1 MCVLEQACWCRCRV
15 LLKVLLLECCVP
27 FGAGLLVPLQG
38 AASGCCQSGVC
49 VDVCVWVGVCVC
61 ARFEA
66 GAASGALLLEWRVRF
81 GGGLLVPLQGAAS
94 GCCCCSVC
102 AV

>member
-1 MCVLEQACWCRCRV
+1 M
-15 LLKVLLLECCVP
+15 
-27 FGAGLLVPLQG
+27 LVPLQG
-38 AASGCCQSGVC
+38 AAQGAAVGVLCSLWSWPAGAAAGCCFRVLSEWCVC
-49 VDVCVWVGVCVC
+49 VWMCVWVGVCVC